1 MNPTKGS
8 SICTE
13 YPSSSFLLRSKPN
26 NPDSVQKSIEPQVC
40 LQPFTHNSVGGQGS
54 PFSSKD
60 TKSVLIQEQLKGQLG
75 LIARERSETAFILP
89 SKKAD
94 RWPSCYWGSPR
105 LTSWQKSSDQ
115 KSQIEIYS
123 PQANVKI
130 ILFNFN
136 WSKTNCFYSNYILC
150 ATMLC
155 YSIRSWLFDTEFFSS
170 QH

>member
-13 YPSSSFLLRSKPN
+13 YPTSSFLLRSKPN

-54 PFSSKD
+54 PLSSKD

-94 RWPSCYWGSPR
+94 CEQR
-105 LTSWQKSSDQ
+105 K
-115 KSQIEIYS
+115 QIVGHLVTGVLQDLPVGRNHLIRR
-123 PQANVKI
+123 VK
-130 ILFNFN
+130 
-136 WSKTNCFYSNYILC
+136 
-150 ATMLC
+150 
-155 YSIRSWLFDTEFFSS
+155 
-170 QH
+170 